1 MVTTAEVDKAIA
13 KSMERVK
20 SKLMRTKS
28 ASKKDISLADKL
40 AFNKRIR
47 VIECQLRR
55 LRLSVFDVEDAAYAL
70 ISAKE
75 PGVWTVSGFYYLD
88 KLMQNVESSRKRIE
102 I

>member
-1 MVTTAEVDKAIA
+1 MVTTTEVDNSIT

-28 ASKKDISLADKL
+28 ASKKDISLAEKL
-40 AFNKRIR
+40 AFKEHIK

-75 PGVWTVSGFYYLD
+75 PGEWTISGFHYLD
-88 KLMQNVESSRKRIE
+88 KLMNSVESSRK
-102 I
+102 